1 MPPHRR
7 YPTPGRE
14 SHESL
19 SILVLQGQD
28 TRRHEE
34 RMVTLAGHCGKGT
47 PKLVR
52 RSHLERA
59 HAECQGRR
67 RLLQLLQ
74 DEHVGS
80 VGGIVEHREAGSS
93 WDDFLQE
100 LQPFSAQLAA
110 DARQPGDVA
119 TRSREVGH
127 EPGANRVRNNR
138 EDDGDR
144 AGRLLGGQRLR
155 RTRSDDYVHLETDEL
170 GGKLRQAP

>member
-52 RSHLERA
+52 RS
-59 HAECQGRR
+59 
-67 RLLQLLQ
+67 
-74 DEHVGS
+74 
-80 VGGIVEHREAGSS
+80 
-93 WDDFLQE
+93 
-100 LQPFSAQLAA
+100 SARTLSA
-110 DARQPGDVA
+110 
-119 TRSREVGH
+119 
-127 EPGANRVRNNR
+127 
-138 EDDGDR
+138 R
-144 AGRLLGGQRLR
+144 AGADSCSSFKTSTLDQSAGL
-155 RTRSDDYVHLETDEL
+155 
-170 GGKLRQAP
+170 